1 MLFRSNDKFEAFC
14 REYLIDYNGTQA
26 AIRVGYSKK
35 TATTQASRMLRNVK
49 VLSRVRELQAEKTA
63 QLSISQDW
71 VIHQLVDVVEKCKDP
86 VPVEKWD
93 FVEKKMVPTGE
104 YMFDSKGATKA
115 LELLGKHLGMYV
127 DKVESK
133 QTVEVT
139 TKLDS
144 ILTALT
150 DDDDEGG

>member
-1 MLFRSNDKFEAFC
+1 MANLNDKSEAFC
-14 REYLIDYNGTQA
+14 REYLSDYNGTQA
-26 AIRVGYSKK
+26 AIRAGYSRK
-35 TATTQASRMLRNVK
+35 TAATQASRMLRNVK

-86 VPVEKWD
+86 VAVEKWD
-93 FVEKKMVPTGE
+93 FEEKKMVTTGE

-115 LELLGKHLGMYV
+115 LELLGKHLGMYD

-133 QTVEVT
+133 QTVELI
-139 TKLDS
+139 TKIDS

>member
-1 MLFRSNDKFEAFC
+1 MNKPNDRQEFFC
-14 REYLIDYNGTQA
+14 REYLVDYNGTQA
-26 AIRVGYSKK
+26 AIRAGYSQK
-35 TATTQASRMLRNVK
+35 TAYSQGSRLLKNAN

-71 VIHQLVDVVEKCKDP
+71 VVHQLVDVIQKCKDP
-86 VPVEKWD
+86 VPVETWD
-93 FVEKKMVPTGE
+93 YEGKAMVKTGE
-104 YMFDSKGATKA
+104 YMFDSKGVTKA
-115 LELLGKHLGMYV
+115 LELLGKHLGMYI
-127 DKVESK
+127 DKIEAK
-133 QTVEVT
+133 QSIEVT

>member
-1 MLFRSNDKFEAFC
+1 MDKSNDRQETFC

-26 AIRVGYSKK
+26 AIRAGYSKK
-35 TATTQASRMLRNVK
+35 TAFSQASRMLRNVK
-49 VLSRVRELQAEKTA
+49 VLSRVRALQAEKTA

-71 VIHQLVDVVEKCKDP
+71 VVHQLVDVVQKCKDP
-86 VPVEKWD
+86 VPVETWD
-93 FVEKKMVPTGE
+93 YEEKATVKTGE

-115 LELLGKHLGMYV
+115 LELLGKHLGMYI
-127 DKVESK
+127 DKVEAK
-133 QTVEVT
+133 QSIEVT

>member
-1 MLFRSNDKFEAFC
+1 MTKLNLKSEVFC
-14 REYLIDYNGTQA
+14 REYLTDYNGTQA
-26 AIRVGYSKK
+26 AIRAGYSKK
-35 TATTQASRMLRNVK
+35 TATTQASRMLSNAK
-49 VLSRVRELQAEKTA
+49 VLSRVCELQAEKTA

-71 VIHQLVDVVEKCKDP
+71 VVHQLVDVVQKCKDP
-86 VPVEKWD
+86 VPVETWD
-93 FVEKKMVPTGE
+93 YSEKKMVPTGE

-127 DKVESK
+127 DKVETK
-133 QTVEVT
+133 QSIEVT

>member
-1 MLFRSNDKFEAFC
+1 MANLNDKTEAFC

-26 AIRVGYSKK
+26 AIRAGYSKK
-35 TATTQASRMLRNVK
+35 TAFSQASRMLRNVK
-49 VLSRVRELQAEKTA
+49 VLTRVRELQAEKTA

-93 FVEKKMVPTGE
+93 FEEKVMVPTGE
-104 YMFDSKGATKA
+104 YIFDSRGATKA